1 MTLPAEI
8 GARAQALRTEIEY
21 HNRQY
26 YVYDDP
32 RIPDSEFDRLLREL
46 QGLEA
51 RYPELI
57 TPESPTQRVGAE
69 PLGGFEEIAH
79 EVPMLSLGNAFSAED
94 MANFDRRIREKLGVD
109 SAQYVG
115 EPKLDGLAV
124 SLVYVDG
131 RLIQG
136 ATRGDGYRGENV
148 TQNVR
153 TIRSVPLHLS
163 GEGWPRVLEVRGEV
177 YMPKADFA
185 AFNERMRKYERKV
198 FANPRN
204 AAAGSLRQLDS
215 RITAERPLAMFCYGI
230 GRVEDGQMPNTHSA
244 AMRRLTEF
252 GLRAQPELKTLN
264 GLQACLDYHRAIG
277 ERREAL
283 DYDIDGVVFKV
294 DQFAQQETLGFVS
307 RAPRWAVAYKYPAQE
322 ELTLVEAIEFNVGR
336 TGAVTPVARLTP
348 VQVGGVTVS
357 NATLHN
363 MDEVAR
369 KDVRAGDTVY
379 VRRAGD
385 VIPEVVRVLPERRP
399 VGAVTPELPATCPE
413 CGSDVLKP
421 EGEAV
426 ARCTGGLFCPAQ
438 RKEAVKHFASRR
450 ALDIEGLGEKLVEQ
464 LIDTGLV
471 HDPADLYQL
480 GKEQLAGLERMA
492 EKSAQNLLAAL
503 EKSKSTTLARFLFAL
518 GIREVGEA
526 TAAALAAHFRDLD
539 KLMDSRADDF
549 IRESGIKGIGPV
561 TAETIMAD
569 LRNQPD
575 VDVGGNLA
583 EWLASRKI
591 RGLNPQAAERLAAE
605 FGTLD
610 RLRSATPEDFCWDRR
625 SLVEGVGPVVSEHI
639 VAFFHQP
646 HNREV
651 IAKLRNVGIRWR
663 DTASAEAADQPLADK
678 TIVLTGTLSRPR
690 NEVKAQ
696 LQALGAKVSGSVS
709 KKTDYLV
716 AGAEAGSKLI
726 RARELGVR
734 ILDERD
740 LEELL
745 KSGGIQHIEGH

>member
-1 MTLPAEI
+1 MMIPPEI
-8 GARAQALRTEIEY
+8 RARAEVLRREIEH

-32 RIPDSEFDRLLREL
+32 KIPDSEYDRLLQEL
-46 QGLEA
+46 QKLEA
-51 RYPELI
+51 RYPDLL
-57 TPESPTQRVGAE
+57 TPDSPTQRVGAE
-69 PLGGFEEIAH
+69 PLDGFDEISH
-79 EVPMLSLGNAFSAED
+79 QIPMLSLGNAFSAED
-94 MANFDRRIREKLGVD
+94 MENFDRRIRDKLGVD
-109 SAQYVG
+109 SVRYVG

-124 SLVYVDG
+124 SLVYENG

-153 TIRSVPLHLS
+153 TIRSVPLHLI
-163 GEGWPRVLEVRGEV
+163 GEDWPRVLEVRGEV

-185 AFNERMRKYERKV
+185 AFNERMREQDKKV

-215 RITAERPLAMFCYGI
+215 RITAERPLAMFCYGV
-230 GRVEDGQMPNTHSA
+230 GRVEGGELSKTHSG
-244 AMRRLTEF
+244 AMQRLTEF
-252 GLRAQPELKTLN
+252 GLRAQPERKILD
-264 GLQACLDYHRAIG
+264 GLQACLDYHSAIG

-294 DQFAQQETLGFVS
+294 DRFAQQDALGFVS

-336 TGAVTPVARLTP
+336 TGAVTPVARLKP
-348 VQVGGVTVS
+348 VQVGGVIVS

-385 VIPEVVRVLPERRP
+385 VIPEVVRVVTERRP
-399 VGAVTPELPATCPE
+399 ESTVRPELPSTCPE
-413 CGSDVLKP
+413 CGSDVFKP

-450 ALDIEGLGEKLVEQ
+450 ALDIGGLGDKLVEQ
-464 LIDTGLV
+464 LVDLGLV
-471 HDPADLYQL
+471 HDPADLYRLDKDQI
-480 GKEQLAGLERMA
+480 AGLERMA
-492 EKSAQNLLAAL
+492 DKSAQNLLDAL
-503 EKSKSTTLARFLFAL
+503 ETSKSTTLARFLYAL

-526 TAAALAAHFRDLD
+526 TAAALAAHFRGLD
-539 KLMDSRADDF
+539 GLMDATVGDF
-549 IRESGIKGIGPV
+549 IRETGIKGIGPV
-561 TAETIMAD
+561 TAEAIVGD
-569 LRNQPD
+569 LRRQPEIEME
-575 VDVGGNLA
+575 GGLT
-583 EWLASRKI
+583 EWLMDRKI
-591 RGLNPQAAERLAAE
+591 RGLNMEAAARLAAE
-605 FGTLD
+605 FGTLE
-610 RLRSATPEDFCWDRR
+610 RLRSAAPKDLRWDRR

-639 VAFFHQP
+639 VAFFRQP
-646 HNREV
+646 HNRDI
-651 IAKLRNVGIRWR
+651 IAKLRDAGIHWPETAPNENVV
-663 DTASAEAADQPLADK
+663 QPLEGR
-678 TIVLTGTLSRPR
+678 TFVLTGTLSRPR

-696 LQALGAKVSGSVS
+696 LQTLGAKVTGSVS

-716 AGAEAGSKLI
+716 AGADAGSKLSK
-726 RARELGVR
+726 ARELGVK
-734 ILDERD
+734 ILDEQGLDR
-740 LEELL
+740 LVQGS
-745 KSGGIQHIEGH
+745 SG